1 MALESLGKFLIVIG
15 VVLIAVGALFLVF
28 GKLPW
33 IGRLPGDIVIRREG
47 VTIYI
52 PLVTM
57 LLLSVILTIFF
68 NLIGR
73 K

>member
-1 MALESLGKFLIVIG
+1 MESLGKFLIIIG
-15 VVLIAVGALFLVF
+15 VVLISVGALLMMF

-33 IGRLPGDIVIRREG
+33 IGRLPGDIVIRKEG

-57 LLLSVILTIFF
+57 LLLSLVLTIFF

>member
-1 MALESLGKFLIVIG
+1 MAIESLGRFLIFVGVVLIVIG
-15 VVLIAVGALFLVF
+15 ALFALV

-33 IGRLPGDIVIRREG
+33 IGRLPGDIVIRRNG
-47 VTIYI
+47 LTIYI
-52 PLVTM
+52 PIVTM
-57 LLLSVILTIFF
+57 FILSAILTLFF

>member
-1 MALESLGKFLIVIG
+1 MALESLGKFLIIIG
-15 VVLIAVGALFLVF
+15 VVLISVGALLMMF

-33 IGRLPGDIVIRREG
+33 IGRLPGDIVIRKEG

-57 LLLSVILTIFF
+57 LLLSLVLTIFF